1 MKKSFLALGLV
12 FFTLIGCNNSNDSSS
27 FDSNSDSSSNNSS
40 SIVEESSS
48 TVSDVKVE
56 SVEIVNKDI
65 VNLKIGQTLQL
76 NVKVLPENATNKLV
90 NYESSNEDVAS
101 VSFTGEVLARKA
113 GNVTI
118 TVTSD
123 DNNKTDS
130 ITLSISSASVS
141 SFNASFD
148 ESVEIVKSNNTTY
161 YKLDIGTDYKLNV
174 TYDSTNKDDE
184 ELEASFD
191 VDGYCLFD
199 SKTNTLTPLK
209 TIESLV
215 MTLKVKGTNLKQDMY
230 LKINVAGKKD
240 VDEMNA
246 KLKASMEKENKK
258 TVQTYQVNLDFDT
271 VSKYTGDKTH
281 AIQKTTY
288 NVYKDS
294 MNRYMIGNTTTHNTF
309 LEYGATE
316 AVEENFKSNIF
327 KGMSDDGNYYA
338 FQVYEDGYHAV
349 TPIKKTIVDEVSSSS
364 NQITRADAITNSTK
378 IIMNS
383 HVGLSDIAT
392 LHFAGLYE
400 NSIGFGSIP
409 MYFGGTAA
417 GVNLNIVEA
426 NNVITAT
433 TFVIEELPSQASNG
447 KAFFNKGVY
456 TFNDEGILVNINVK
470 SLVYDKTSFDF
481 NKLELKENAKYYE
494 MYNIELSQTF
504 GNLLTQETNELDPS
518 KLYFTDFTPVFANSK
533 GEKTTKFEVGQKYH
547 ISYLNPAPKYADS
560 RIDSIIIDESSNL
573 DVATIINEGR
583 SIQIESAGTTTLTI
597 YSTKNKVKKEVV
609 INVGETLP
617 TSMEVL
623 VNGKKMATVDTF
635 VNESVDNI
643 SFNVL
648 PEVASQDIDV
658 TVNGKGTITKN
669 ANGTYSFTSD
679 AEGTSTIVAT
689 SKLDGTV
696 KASLTINV
704 TKKEEVNSILDVLLK
719 NTYVCHDES
728 VEEGY
733 DVISNSLKF
742 TSKTTAV
749 LTIIDGRE
757 TEYTINLNVV
767 IDDANNTIT
776 FTSFTAIDDYY
787 DDSMYILPLIKLNK
801 AYKVANDGSSFEVN
815 LYFVEDNTEYDYG
828 EASTVLVPYTFEISK

>member
-1 MKKSFLALGLV
+1 MKKRFLALGLV
-12 FFTLIGCNNSNDSSS
+12 FFTLIGCNNGNDSSS
-27 FDSNSDSSSNNSS
+27 FDSSSDSSSTNSS

-48 TVSDVKVE
+48 TISDIRVE
-56 SVEIVNKDI
+56 SVSIENKD
-65 VNLKIGQTLQL
+65 VTTLKIGQTLQL

-90 NYESSNEDVAS
+90 SYESSNEDVAT
-101 VSFTGEVLARKA
+101 VSFNGEVLARKA

-123 DNNKTDS
+123 DNNKTDT
-130 ITLSISSASVS
+130 ITLSIASATVS
-141 SFNASFD
+141 SFKASFD
-148 ESVEIVKSNNTTY
+148 ESVETIKSNNTTY

-174 TYDSTNKDDE
+174 SYDSANKDDE
-184 ELEASFD
+184 ELEAVFD

-209 TIESLV
+209 AIESLV
-215 MTLKVKGTNLKQDMY
+215 MTLKVKGTNLKQDMH
-230 LKINVAGKKD
+230 LKINIAGQRDVA
-240 VDEMNA
+240 EMNA
-246 KLKASMEKENKK
+246 KLNASMEKENKK
-258 TVQTYQVNLDFDT
+258 TVQSYQVNLDFDT
-271 VSKYTGDKTH
+271 VSKYTGDRTH

-309 LEYGATE
+309 LKYGSTE
-316 AVEENFKSNIF
+316 AVEEEFKSNIF

-349 TPIKKTIVDEVSSSS
+349 TPVKKAIVDEVSSSS
-364 NQITRADAITNSTK
+364 NQITKANAITNSTK
-378 IIMNS
+378 IIMDS
-383 HVGLSDIAT
+383 RVGISDIAV
-392 LHFAGLYE
+392 LHFTGPYE
-400 NSIGFGSIP
+400 NDIGFGSTP
-409 MYFGGTAA
+409 MYFGGPAA
-417 GVNLNIVEA
+417 GANLSIVET

-433 TFVIEELPSQASNG
+433 TFLIEELPSQASNG
-447 KAFFNKGVY
+447 KAFFNRGVY
-456 TFNDEGILVNINVK
+456 TFDDEGILVNINVK
-470 SLVYDKTSFDF
+470 SLVYDNTSFDF
-481 NKLELKENAKYYE
+481 DKLELKENAKYYE

-504 GNLLTQETNELDPS
+504 GNLFTQETNEFDPS
-518 KLYFTDFTPVFANSK
+518 KLYFTDFTPVFADKN
-533 GEKTTKFEVGQKYH
+533 GEKATKFEVGQKYH
-547 ISYLNPAPKYADS
+547 ISYLNQAPKYADS
-560 RIDSIIIDESSNL
+560 RIDNIIIDESSNL
-573 DVATIINEGR
+573 EVATIINDGR

-597 YSTKNKVKKEVV
+597 YSTKNKVKKE
-609 INVGETLP
+609 ITIEVGVTLP

-623 VNGKKMATVDTF
+623 VNGKKMTSVDTF

-648 PEVASQDIDV
+648 PEFASQDIDV
-658 TVNGKGTITKN
+658 TVNGNGTITKK
-669 ANGTYSFTSD
+669 ANGTYSFVSST
-679 AEGTSTIVAT
+679 EGTSTIVAT

-704 TKKEEVNSILDVLLK
+704 AKKEEINSILDVLLK
-719 NTYVCHDES
+719 NTYVCHDGS

-749 LTIIDGRE
+749 LTILDGHE
-757 TEYTINLNVV
+757 NEYNINLNVV
-767 IDDANNTIT
+767 IDDVNNTIT
-776 FTSFTAIDDYY
+776 FTSFDASDDYY

-815 LYFVEDNTEYDYG
+815 LYFVEDGTEYDYG
-828 EASTVLVPYTFEISK
+828 ETSPVLVPYTFEISK

>member
-1 MKKSFLALGLV
+1 MKKRFLALGLV
-12 FFTLIGCNNSNDSSS
+12 FFTLIGCNNGNDSSS
-27 FDSNSDSSSNNSS
+27 FDSNTDSSSTNSS

-48 TVSDVKVE
+48 TISDIRVE
-56 SVEIVNKDI
+56 SVSIENKD
-65 VNLKIGQTLQL
+65 VTTLKIGQTLQL

-90 NYESSNEDVAS
+90 NYESSNEDVAT
-101 VSFTGEVLARKA
+101 VSFNGEVTARKA

-130 ITLSISSASVS
+130 ITLSIASATVS
-141 SFNASFD
+141 SFKASFD
-148 ESVEIVKSNNTTY
+148 DSVETIKSNNTTY
-161 YKLDIGTDYKLNV
+161 YKLDIGSDYKLNV
-174 TYDSTNKDDE
+174 SYDSTNKDDE
-184 ELEASFD
+184 ELEAVFD

-199 SKTNTLTPLK
+199 AKTNTLTPLK
-209 TIESLV
+209 AIESLV
-215 MTLKVKGTNLKQDMY
+215 MTLKVKGTNLKQEMY
-230 LKINVAGKKD
+230 LKINIAGQRD
-240 VDEMNA
+240 VSEMNA
-246 KLKASMEKENKK
+246 MLKASMEKENKK
-258 TVQTYQVNLDFDT
+258 TVQSYQVNLDFDT

-288 NVYKDS
+288 NVYKES
-294 MNRYMIGNTTTHNTF
+294 MNRYMIGNTTTHNTV
-309 LEYGATE
+309 LAYGATE
-316 AVEENFKSNIF
+316 AVEEDFKTNIF

-349 TPIKKTIVDEVSSSS
+349 APIKRAIVDDVSSSS

-417 GVNLNIVEA
+417 RVNLSIVEA
-426 NNVITAT
+426 NNVVTAT
-433 TFVIEELPSQASNG
+433 TFVIEELPSSVSNG
-447 KAFFNKGVY
+447 KAFFNRGVY
-456 TFNDEGILVNINVK
+456 TFDNDGILVNINVK
-470 SLVYDKTSFDF
+470 SLVYDNTSFDF
-481 NKLELKENAKYYE
+481 DKLELKENAKYYE

-504 GNLLTQETNELDPS
+504 GSLLTQETNEFDPS
-518 KLYFTDFTPVFANSK
+518 KLYFTDFTPVFADKN
-533 GEKTTKFEVGQKYH
+533 GERATKFEVGQKYH
-547 ISYLNPAPKYADS
+547 ISYLNQAPKYADS
-560 RIDSIIIDESSNL
+560 RIDNIIIDESNNL
-573 DVATIINEGR
+573 EVATIINDGR

-623 VNGKKMATVDTF
+623 VNGKKTTSIDTF

-658 TVNGKGTITKN
+658 TVNGNGTITKN
-669 ANGTYSFTSD
+669 ANGTYSFVSNT
-679 AEGTSTIVAT
+679 EGTSTVVAT

-704 TKKEEVNSILDVLLK
+704 AKKEEVNSILDVLLK
-719 NTYVCHDES
+719 NTYVCHDGS

-749 LTIIDGRE
+749 LTILDGHE
-757 TEYTINLNVV
+757 NEYTVNLNVV
-767 IDDANNTIT
+767 IDDVNNTIT
-776 FTSFTAIDDYY
+776 FTSFDASDDYY

-815 LYFVEDNTEYDYG
+815 LYFVDDGTEYDYG
-828 EASTVLVPYTFEISK
+828 ETSPVLVPYTFEISK

>member
-1 MKKSFLALGLV
+1 MKKRFLALGLV
-12 FFTLIGCNNSNDSSS
+12 FFTLIGCNNGNDSSS
-27 FDSNSDSSSNNSS
+27 FDSSSDSSSNNSS

-48 TVSDVKVE
+48 IVNDVKVE
-56 SVEIVNKDI
+56 SISIENKD
-65 VNLKIGQTLQL
+65 VTTLKIGQTLQL

-123 DNNKTDS
+123 DNNKTDT
-130 ITLSISSASVS
+130 ITLSIASATVS
-141 SFNASFD
+141 SFKASFD
-148 ESVEIVKSNNTTY
+148 ESVETIKSNNTTY

-174 TYDSTNKDDE
+174 SYDSANKDDE

-199 SKTNTLTPLK
+199 AKTNTLTPLK
-209 TIESLV
+209 AIESLV
-215 MTLKVKGTNLKQDMY
+215 MTLKVKGTNLKQEMY
-230 LKINVAGKKD
+230 LKINIAGQKD

-246 KLKASMEKENKK
+246 MLKASMEKENKK
-258 TVQTYQVNLDFDT
+258 TVQSYQVNLDFDT
-271 VSKYTGDKTH
+271 VDKYTGDKTH

-294 MNRYMIGNTTTHNTF
+294 TNRYMIGNTTTHNTV
-309 LEYGATE
+309 LAYGATE
-316 AVEENFKSNIF
+316 AVEEDFKTNIF

-338 FQVYEDGYHAV
+338 FQVYEDGYHAAV
-349 TPIKKTIVDEVSSSS
+349 PVKKAIVDEVSSSS
-364 NQITRADAITNSTK
+364 NQITRADAIINSTK

-383 HVGLSDIAT
+383 HVGISDIAT
-392 LHFAGLYE
+392 LHFIGLYE

-409 MYFGGTAA
+409 MYFGGPAA
-417 GVNLNIVEA
+417 LVNLNIVEV

-433 TFVIEELPSQASNG
+433 TFVIDEG
-447 KAFFNKGVY
+447 KAIFNTGIY
-456 TFNDEGILVNINVK
+456 TFDDEGILVNINVK
-470 SLVYDKTSFDF
+470 SLSYDETSFDF
-481 NKLELKENAKYYE
+481 DKLELKENAKYYE

-518 KLYFTDFTPVFANSK
+518 KLYFTDFTPVFADKN
-533 GEKTTKFEVGQKYH
+533 GEKATKFEVGQKYH
-547 ISYLNPAPKYADS
+547 ISYLNQVPKYADS
-560 RIDSIIIDESSNL
+560 RIDNIIIDESSNL
-573 DVATIINEGR
+573 EVATIINDGR

-597 YSTKNKVKKEVV
+597 YSTKNKVKKE
-609 INVGETLP
+609 ITIEVGVTLP

-623 VNGKKMATVDTF
+623 VNGKKITTVDTF

-648 PEVASQDIDV
+648 PEAASQDIDV
-658 TVNGKGTITKN
+658 TVNGNGTITKK
-669 ANGTYSFTSD
+669 ANGTYSFVSNT
-679 AEGTSTIVAT
+679 EGTSTVVAT

-704 TKKEEVNSILDVLLK
+704 AKKEEINSILDVLLTK
-719 NTYVCHDES
+719 TYVCHDGS
-728 VEEGY
+728 VDGGY
-733 DVISNSLKF
+733 DVTSNSLKF

-749 LTIIDGRE
+749 LTILDGRE

-767 IDDANNTIT
+767 IDDVNNTIT
-776 FTSFTAIDDYY
+776 FTSFDTIDDYY
-787 DDSMYILPLIKLNK
+787 DDSMYVLPLIKLNK

-815 LYFVEDNTEYDYG
+815 LYYVEDGKELDFG
-828 EASTVLVPYTFEISK
+828 EGDKVEELLPYIFEISK

>member
-1 MKKSFLALGLV
+1 MKKRFLALGLV
-12 FFTLIGCNNSNDSSS
+12 FFTLIGCNNGNDSSS
-27 FDSNSDSSSNNSS
+27 FDSSTDSSSNNSS

-48 TVSDVKVE
+48 IVNDVKVE
-56 SVEIVNKDI
+56 SISIENKD
-65 VNLKIGQTLQL
+65 VTTLKIGQTLQL

-123 DNNKTDS
+123 DNNKTDT
-130 ITLSISSASVS
+130 ITLSIASATVS
-141 SFNASFD
+141 SFKASFD
-148 ESVEIVKSNNTTY
+148 ESVETIKSNNTTY

-174 TYDSTNKDDE
+174 SYDSANKDDE

-199 SKTNTLTPLK
+199 AKTNTLTPLK
-209 TIESLV
+209 AIESLV
-215 MTLKVKGTNLKQDMY
+215 MTLKVKGTNLKQEMY
-230 LKINVAGKKD
+230 LKINIAGQKD

-246 KLKASMEKENKK
+246 MLKASMEKENKK
-258 TVQTYQVNLDFDT
+258 TVQSYQVNLDFDT
-271 VSKYTGDKTH
+271 VDKYTGDKTH

-294 MNRYMIGNTTTHNTF
+294 TNRYMIGNTTTHNTV
-309 LEYGATE
+309 LAYGATE
-316 AVEENFKSNIF
+316 AVEEDFKTNIF

-338 FQVYEDGYHAV
+338 FQVYEDGYHAAV
-349 TPIKKTIVDEVSSSS
+349 PVKKAIVDEVSSSS
-364 NQITRADAITNSTK
+364 NQITRADAIINSTK

-383 HVGLSDIAT
+383 HVGISDIAT
-392 LHFAGLYE
+392 LHFIGLYE

-409 MYFGGTAA
+409 MYFGGPAA
-417 GVNLNIVEA
+417 LVNLNIVEV

-433 TFVIEELPSQASNG
+433 TFVIDEG
-447 KAFFNKGVY
+447 KAIFNTGIY
-456 TFNDEGILVNINVK
+456 TFDDEGILVNINVK
-470 SLVYDKTSFDF
+470 SLSYDETSFDF
-481 NKLELKENAKYYE
+481 DKLELKENAKYYE

-518 KLYFTDFTPVFANSK
+518 KLYFTDFTPVFADKN
-533 GEKTTKFEVGQKYH
+533 GEKATKFEVGQKYH
-547 ISYLNPAPKYADS
+547 ISYLNQVPKYADS
-560 RIDSIIIDESSNL
+560 RIDNIIIDESSNL
-573 DVATIINEGR
+573 EVATIINDGR

-597 YSTKNKVKKEVV
+597 YSTKNKVKKE
-609 INVGETLP
+609 ITIEVGVTLP

-623 VNGKKMATVDTF
+623 VNGKKITTVDTF

-648 PEVASQDIDV
+648 PEAASQDIDV
-658 TVNGKGTITKN
+658 TVNGNGTITKK
-669 ANGTYSFTSD
+669 ANGTYSFVSNT
-679 AEGTSTIVAT
+679 EGTSTVVAT

-704 TKKEEVNSILDVLLK
+704 AKKEEINSILDVLLTK
-719 NTYVCHDES
+719 TYVCHDGS
-728 VEEGY
+728 VDGGY
-733 DVISNSLKF
+733 DVTSNSLKF

-749 LTIIDGRE
+749 LTILDGRE

-767 IDDANNTIT
+767 IDDVNNTIT
-776 FTSFTAIDDYY
+776 FTSFDTIDDYY
-787 DDSMYILPLIKLNK
+787 DDSMYVLPLIKLNK

-815 LYFVEDNTEYDYG
+815 LYYVEDGKELDFG
-828 EASTVLVPYTFEISK
+828 EGDKVEELLPYIFEISK